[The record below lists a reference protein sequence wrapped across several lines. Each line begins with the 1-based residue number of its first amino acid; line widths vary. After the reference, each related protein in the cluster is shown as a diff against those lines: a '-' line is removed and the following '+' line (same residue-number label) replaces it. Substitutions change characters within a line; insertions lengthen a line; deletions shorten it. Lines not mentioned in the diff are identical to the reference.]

1 MLRGEASNTK
11 ILVFDLT
18 PLGLEPT
25 IYISPDEH
33 AIHYTNDA
41 VHMTL
46 K

>member
-11 ILVFDLT
+11 IVVFDLT
-18 PLGLEPT
+18 PRVLEPK
-25 IYISPDEH
+25 IYVSPDEH